1 MPGLEENAE
10 GHRLPDL
17 AEDGAEVLEHEL
29 PWIEDEDTD
38 KEDDAAAAIKE
49 VPQSM
54 KRSKDV
60 WDRLI
65 EEASDV
71 KIHSLTLV
79 ETLENRSTSQ
89 FLEGVA
95 RFYARL
101 RSLQL
106 PVLRLHSDRAGE
118 MISRPVQQ
126 WCLDRSIVQTAT
138 PADDWKANGR
148 AEQEIG
154 NIKRLTRILLKSAG
168 IANDYWPLA
177 ARHAG
182 ERRLRKQL
190 QQVGWVVPQLLHF
203 GARAWVVKKRW
214 KDRNDAWRDSR
225 EQVRI
230 LGPDRL
236 MSMTSQGY
244 YCQSINDGNCYST
257 TDVVLP
263 ETDPAAVPPQPA
275 DEDLPVVDLR
285 EAP

>member
-1 MPGLEENAE
+1 M
-10 GHRLPDL
+10 
-17 AEDGAEVLEHEL
+17 
-29 PWIEDEDTD
+29 
-38 KEDDAAAAIKE
+38 
-49 VPQSM
+49 
-54 KRSKDV
+54 
-60 WDRLI
+60 
-65 EEASDV
+65 

-154 NIKRLTRILLKSAG
+154 NVKRLTRILLKSAG

-244 YCQSINDGNCYST
+244 HCQSINDGIFYNGCGSSGNRSSSCST
-257 TDVVLP
+257 ATC
-263 ETDPAAVPPQPA
+263 
-275 DEDLPVVDLR
+275 R
-285 EAP
+285 